1 MQFSS
6 KIFFCI
12 EDSFGSTVSPDR
24 FDLPRELHERAAK
37 LKKRVHKNAGIRI
50 KLKYRNL
57 CLMLLWFCKVEIST
71 KNFKAMPEEFIEVA
85 SNTYFQYFP
94 RDIYFDHTPP

>member
-1 MQFSS
+1 
-6 KIFFCI
+6 
-12 EDSFGSTVSPDR
+12 
-24 FDLPRELHERAAK
+24 
-37 LKKRVHKNAGIRI
+37 
-50 KLKYRNL
+50 
-57 CLMLLWFCKVEIST
+57 MLLWFCKVEIST